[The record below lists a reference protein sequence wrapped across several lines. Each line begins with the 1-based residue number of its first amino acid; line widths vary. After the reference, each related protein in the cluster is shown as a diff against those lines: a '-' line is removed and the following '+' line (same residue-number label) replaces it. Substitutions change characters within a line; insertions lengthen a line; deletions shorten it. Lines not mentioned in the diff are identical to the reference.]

1 MTTQKYLF
9 HNIYGDAQTLID
21 TKPNDVTTV
30 PFGWDPQ
37 AETIRDS
44 MLNLLGVK
52 VAGLPAVVAWRE
64 EYITTSPDPLDL
76 PKTMPAGWFVLH
88 LNDVP
93 QSNWNWGYVQ
103 SVIDGWGD
111 ELDYL

>member
-1 MTTQKYLF
+1 MTTKKYLF
-9 HNIYGDAQTLID
+9 HNVYGDAQSLID
-21 TKPNDVTTV
+21 NKPENVVAV

-37 AETIRDS
+37 TEAMRDS
-44 MLNLLGVK
+44 ILGLLGVT
-52 VAGLPAVVAWRE
+52 VAGLPAIVAWRE
-64 EYITTSPDPLDL
+64 EYITTSPSPLDP

-93 QSNWNWGYVQ
+93 KSDWNWGYIQ